1 MIFKK
6 IDLYMHLYIIYE
18 EPLQRNAHLSLLRER
33 ERGRAICQQNDVGVQ
48 VYETQHTYHVTLSQ
62 IRVYQAHAS

>member
-33 ERGRAICQQNDVGVQ
+33 ERGGEQ
-48 VYETQHTYHVTLSQ
+48 Y
-62 IRVYQAHAS
+62 ASKMMLEYKYMKPNIPIMWH